1 ERVDAD
7 PDDRAARHAL
17 AEALYFLGTRG
28 KDGKAAKRAESL
40 FTDLHRRDREA
51 AQPIAYLGSLKLLRS
66 STTWAVWDKEKLAR
80 QGLALLDDAVA
91 AAPDDPKVRFI
102 RAVTTFNLPEAFE
115 RGPQSDA
122 DFALLAQQAEPAV
135 ETG

>member
-1 ERVDAD
+1 MQRLSHLLVFLTIVASAALSPSIGAADSSPDDALRQRVADAEKRVDAD

-40 FTDLHRRDREA
+40 FTDLHRDDREA

-66 STTWAVWDKEKLAR
+66 SKTWAVWDKEKLAR
-80 QGLALLDDAVA
+80 QGLALLD
-91 AAPDDPKVRFI
+91 
-102 RAVTTFNLPEAFE
+102 
-115 RGPQSDA
+115 
-122 DFALLAQQAEPAV
+122 
-135 ETG
+135 